1 MLPQLRQVEQ
11 EFPNELVVIG
21 VHSAKFPNERND
33 ENLRKAILRY
43 GVEHPVINDQNLGIW
58 QAYGIRAWPTLVLL
72 DPRGRIIGLH
82 EGEISAEQL
91 ATALRRRIAE
101 AKAQGLLDPTPLR
114 FHREPP
120 SETPLRFPGKVLA
133 HEASGRLFI
142 ADTGHHRLVVATGEG
157 RILFTIGSGE
167 PGLRDGDFATAQ
179 FHHPQGLALQGET
192 LFVADTG
199 NHCVRRVNLQRRRVE
214 TLVGTGR
221 LGQGPP
227 LAGDARR
234 ASLRSPWDVAVHGEE
249 LYIAMAGT
257 HQLWRLDLRRGTLTP
272 FAGNGFEGLRDG
284 PRTAAWLAQPS
295 GLALGEGRIYFA
307 DSESSAIRFVEL
319 GPEGQ
324 VRTLVGVG
332 LFDFGDRDGLGEVVR
347 LQHPLGICH
356 HEGVLYI
363 ADTYNHKIKRL
374 LPATRACQTL
384 AGLGSPGYRDGP
396 ADQAQFD
403 EPGGLSYAKQRL
415 FIADTNNHALRV
427 LDLSNQTVSTL
438 PLQGGP

>member
-1 MLPQLRQVEQ
+1 MLPQLRQVER

-58 QAYGIRAWPTLVLL
+58 QAYGVRAWPTLVLL

-82 EGEISAEQL
+82 EGEIAAEQL
-91 ATALRRRIAE
+91 AAALRRRIAE

-120 SETPLRFPGKVLA
+120 SETFLRFPGKVLA
-133 HEASGRLFI
+133 HEASNRLFI
-142 ADTGHHRLVVATGEG
+142 ADTGHHRLVVATEEG
-157 RILFTIGSGE
+157 RLLFTIGSGE
-167 PGLRDGDFATAQ
+167 PGLRDGDFETAQ

-199 NHCVRRVNLQRRRVE
+199 NHCLRRVDLQRRRVE
-214 TLVGTGR
+214 TLAGTGR
-221 LGQGPP
+221 LGQGSL
-227 LAGDARR
+227 LAGDAHR

-257 HQLWRLDLRRGTLTP
+257 HQLWRLDLQKGRLTP

-347 LQHPLGICH
+347 LQHPLGICY

-374 LPATRACQTL
+374 LPTTRACQTL

-396 ADQAQFD
+396 AAQAQFD
-403 EPGGLSYAKQRL
+403 EPGGLSYAGQRL
-415 FIADTNNHALRV
+415 FIVDTNNHALRV

-438 PLQGGP
+438 PLQ